1 MAMADTGMRDV
12 IHTSV
17 EVAEQAELECRRG
30 LATTRKHPAP
40 SVETT
45 PLPKT
50 VTDKVDE
57 KSAAQWAYER
67 IILYIKKFEEQ
78 LDPQH
83 EVAMG
88 FTGGDVGVLKIE
100 GIGWFAPDILT
111 FYGEDDEGSRT
122 QLIQHVSQ
130 LSVMLRALPKAP
142 EEETARRIGFRLAEG
157 LGLTIDEPVP
167 VEAPRKRAGKTTAV
181 PAAKP
186 AKTTRKP
193 GQTPRKPAKKP
204 K

>member
-1 MAMADTGMRDV
+1 MAQGGMSDV

-17 EVAEQAELECRRG
+17 EMAEQAELDCRRG
-30 LATTRKHPAP
+30 LATTRKGKPQ

-45 PLPKT
+45 PLPKS
-50 VTDKVDE
+50 VARKLEDK
-57 KSAAQWAYER
+57 SPAQWAYER
-67 IILYIKKFEEQ
+67 VILYIKNFEEQ
-78 LDPQH
+78 LDTEH

-88 FTGGDVGVLKIE
+88 FTGGDAGILRIE

-130 LSVMLRALPKAP
+130 LNVMLRALPKAP

-157 LGLTIDEPVP
+157 LEPP
-167 VEAPRKRAGKTTAV
+167 AEAT
-181 PAAKP
+181 PAPQADKP
-186 AKTTRKP
+186 KRKP
-193 GQTPRKPAKKP
+193 GRAPKGPGKKGS
-204 K
+204 

>member
-1 MAMADTGMRDV
+1 MKDV

-17 EVAEQAELECRRG
+17 EVAETAELECRRG
-30 LATTRKHPAP
+30 LATTHGHPLH
-40 SVETT
+40 SVETR
-45 PLPKT
+45 PLPRAVAEKAE
-50 VTDKVDE
+50 E
-57 KSAAQWAYER
+57 KSPAQWAYER
-67 IILYIKKFEEQ
+67 VILYIKNFEEQ
-78 LDPQH
+78 LDTEH

-88 FTGGDVGVLKIE
+88 FTGGDAGVLRIE

-130 LSVMLRALPKAP
+130 LNVLLRALAKAP
-142 EEETARRIGFRLAEG
+142 EEATARRIGFRLAEG
-157 LGLTIDEPVP
+157 L
-167 VEAPRKRAGKTTAV
+167 EAPATPRPDTTVPEARPKAKPKAK

-186 AKTTRKP
+186 AKA
-193 GQTPRKPAKKP
+193 PRKPAKKP